1 MKILIDTCVVVDF
14 LQRREPFADAAR
26 KVFVAV
32 ATKQVIGCVTAKA
45 VTDIYY
51 LAHRI
56 THSDADTR
64 QLIKQLL
71 GLVQL
76 VDTSSEDILRAL
88 SSGTSDYEDAVM
100 IETARRTKMDYIVT
114 RNIKDYGKSF
124 VSVLTPEQFG
134 ADTFGS

>member
-100 IETARRTKMDYIVT
+100 IETARSTKMDHIVT
-114 RNIKDYGKSF
+114 RNIKDYGKSSI
-124 VSVLTPEQFG
+124 SVLTPEEFAQIM
-134 ADTFGS
+134 SLQ